1 VLELRMNTYIKPFL
15 ADEDGAV
22 TVDWV
27 VLAAG
32 VITLALAAT
41 GVVVNGTEDLT
52 KDAEAKL
59 KSQLISTSFN

>member
-1 VLELRMNTYIKPFL
+1 MKTFIKPFL
-15 ADEDGAV
+15 AEEDGAV

-52 KDAEAKL
+52 VDVDNKL
-59 KSQLISTSFN
+59 RSQLISTSFN

>member
-1 VLELRMNTYIKPFL
+1 MNTYILPFL

-32 VITLALAAT
+32 VITLALAAM
-41 GVVVNGTEDLT
+41 GVVSNGTEDLT
-52 KDAEAKL
+52 KDVDAKMR
-59 KSQLISTSFN
+59 SQLISTAFN

>member
-1 VLELRMNTYIKPFL
+1 MKTHLLPFL

-41 GVVVNGTEDLT
+41 GVVVNGTEDIT
-52 KDAEAKL
+52 TQVDDKL
-59 KSQLISTSFN
+59 RSPLISTSFN

>member
-1 VLELRMNTYIKPFL
+1 MNTYLMPFL

-41 GVVVNGTEDLT
+41 GVVVSGTEDLT
-52 KDAEAKL
+52 KEAEAVL
-59 KSQLISTSFN
+59 RSDLISTTFN

>member
-1 VLELRMNTYIKPFL
+1 MNTCLKTFL
-15 ADEDGAV
+15 IDEDGAV

-52 KDAEAKL
+52 SDADAKL
-59 KSQLISTSFN
+59 RSQLISTSFN